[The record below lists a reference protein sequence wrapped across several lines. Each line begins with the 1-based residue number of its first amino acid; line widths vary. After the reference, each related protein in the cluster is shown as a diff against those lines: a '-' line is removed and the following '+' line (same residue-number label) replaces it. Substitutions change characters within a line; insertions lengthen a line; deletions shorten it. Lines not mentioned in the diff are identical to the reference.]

1 VLQAHIRHPIHEI
14 SEYRDVTFTQLRTFL
29 VVARHQTMS
38 HATRDLALTQSAV
51 SRQILGLEASLGV
64 QLFARRGRRLQLTE
78 AGQTLQD
85 HANRAVQVMTDA
97 RIAIDGIKGL
107 VRGHLRIAAAS
118 TIGIY
123 VLPRILGA
131 FKVRHPG
138 VEVSLSIINKQQVM
152 RGLLASSW
160 ELGFVGP
167 PVPFP
172 ELAVQEYVRDE
183 MVLIVSPSHR
193 LASRRTVSARQLESE
208 AFILREK
215 GSGTREIIE
224 SEMRRVRVPL
234 REAMEFGSTE
244 AVKEA
249 VAANLGI
256 SVVSTH
262 AVTQEVTLGRLRTV
276 RISDLNLRHAFCLL
290 SLKNVPMSPAA
301 SAFRRLLFER
311 GRTQPRSARNA

>member
-1 VLQAHIRHPIHEI
+1 VLQAHILHPIHDI
-14 SEYRDVTFTQLRTFL
+14 PEYRGVTLTQLRTFL
-29 VVARHQTMS
+29 VVARHQTIS

-85 HANRAVQVMTDA
+85 HAKRALQVMTDA
-97 RIAIDGIKGL
+97 RNAIDSIKGL

-131 FKVRHPG
+131 FKIRHPG
-138 VEVSLSIINKQQVM
+138 VEVSLSITNKQQVM

-172 ELAVQEYVRDE
+172 DLAVQEYVRDE
-183 MVLIVSPSHR
+183 MVLIVSPRHR
-193 LASRRTVSARQLESE
+193 LGSRTSVSARQLEGE
-208 AFILREK
+208 PFILREK

-224 SEMRRVRVPL
+224 SEMRRVHVEL

-249 VAANLGI
+249 VAANLDI
-256 SVVSTH
+256 SVVSAH
-262 AVTQEVTLGRLRTV
+262 AVTQEVALGRLRTV

-290 SLKNVPMSPAA
+290 HLKSVPMSPAA
-301 SAFRRLLFER
+301 GAFRRLLFER
-311 GRTQPRSARNA
+311 GRARRARRG

>member
-1 VLQAHIRHPIHEI
+1 M
-14 SEYRDVTFTQLRTFL
+14 TFNQLRTFL
-29 VVARHQTMS
+29 VVARHLTIS

-51 SRQILGLEASLGV
+51 SRQILALESSLGV

-85 HANRAVQVMTDA
+85 HAHRALQVMTDA
-97 RIAIDGIKGL
+97 RHAIDGIKGL

-131 FKVRHPG
+131 FKLRHPG

-152 RGLLASSW
+152 RGLLAASW

-183 MVLIVSPSHR
+183 MVLIVAPDHR

-208 AFILREK
+208 PFILREK

-224 SEMRRVRVPL
+224 SEMRRARVPL

-256 SVVSTH
+256 SVVSVH
-262 AVTQEVTLGRLRTV
+262 AVTQEVALGRLRTV
-276 RISDLNLRHAFCLL
+276 RIADLNLRHAFCLL
-290 SLKNVPMSPAA
+290 YLRKAPLSPAA
-301 SAFRRLLFER
+301 TAFRRLLFER
-311 GRTQPRSARNA
+311 DGAASRRARRA